1 LFTRLSVLLLLLVVV
16 VFDEFSFGFW
26 FSFFTVTE
34 AWVFAQ
40 VVKEAIQVVADR

>member
-1 LFTRLSVLLLLLVVV
+1 VLLLLLVVV

-26 FSFFTVTE
+26 FSFTVTE